1 MGLKGVDV
9 VEVVE
14 LVTPVQ
20 SSQIPSTR
28 KGMTRVQKS
37 HGLALIGYCLTMVV
51 GHHNARLAL
60 VLGHP
65 TPPVMRT
72 LFWPKLHPMVLAQTM
87 RTLPICHPQFSVDLP
102 MMVDA
107 YLSPHQAWPPH
118 L

>member
-1 MGLKGVDV
+1 MGKVVGLKGVDV

-14 LVTPVQ
+14 LVTPVR

-72 LFWPKLHPMVLAQTM
+72 LFWPKLHPMVLA
-87 RTLPICHPQFSVDLP
+87 
-102 MMVDA
+102 
-107 YLSPHQAWPPH
+107 
-118 L
+118 

>member
-37 HGLALIGYCLTMVV
+37 HGLALMIGYCLMMAT
-51 GHHNARLAL
+51 GHRDARLAL

-65 TPPVMRT
+65 IASVMRA
-72 LFWPKLHPMVLAQTM
+72 LFQPKLHPIVLAQTM
-87 RTLPICHPQFSVDLP
+87 RTLLVCRPQFSVDLLRTLP
-102 MMVDA
+102 ICH
-107 YLSPHQAWPPH
+107 P
-118 L
+118 